1 MNPIQ
6 KEWLVIV
13 AVLMLAMLI
22 YPPWVKITNIVTPAA
37 YATPLQTETQESA
50 GYSWLLEP
58 PKANNSP
65 PFHYAS
71 IRIDYARLVTQWAV
85 AAFVLGA
92 GLLYFKG
99 SDKKS
104 LTEWW
109 SSVNASAKPDS
120 PPNPPN
126 TPPPDSPSSEK
137 PKSID
142 ATLNEVEKLL
152 QAAPPISEM
161 QAPKTAGSGKQIAA
175 QSSATKGR
183 SQRSGLFW
191 TSIGLV
197 WVGIIGFIAIQWVTG
212 KSRETQTP
220 RDNPHTS
227 IVSALEETN
236 NAIVSQP
243 QPVDD
248 NAAIIEAQ
256 AAAEFEK
263 DFYQKYPDLRPYGK
277 VCDDVAA
284 KLRASGYKGESREAV
299 MKTFAKAA
307 REELGRRF
315 EQGDGGARDY
325 FEAFA
330 WYSLSAAQG
339 DMNATASQDRVYPQA
354 TAEFERE
361 FYETNPAL
369 KPYEAIADWA
379 ANDLAAKGLR
389 GTKEQLMKEFA
400 DATRAEIDSLNAR
413 ITAIKNRYNIQTASS
428 LLQPPK
434 VNYPTVAGVNPNPMI
449 NFILQHNAAADAD
462 EQRTAAYYQAIRQEV
477 AKYMSTH
484 QMALGQ
490 AAIFLGTGFPNH

>member
-6 KEWLVIV
+6 KQWLGLGT
-13 AVLMLAMLI
+13 AVMVAMLI
-22 YPPWVKITNIVTPAA
+22 YPPWVKITQIVTRAP

-58 PKANNSP
+58 PRATNP
-65 PFHYAS
+65 PAHGYENFYAS
-71 IRIDYARLVTQWAV
+71 IRIDYTRLFTQWAV

-92 GLLYFKG
+92 GLFYFKG
-99 SDKKS
+99 SEKKS
-104 LTEWW
+104 LEEWW
-109 SSVNASAKPDS
+109 SSVNASANPDS
-120 PPNPPN
+120 ASDPPKT
-126 TPPPDSPSSEK
+126 TPPVSPGSERKMPTAPGSEK
-137 PKSID
+137 QV
-142 ATLNEVEKLL
+142 L
-152 QAAPPISEM
+152 
-161 QAPKTAGSGKQIAA
+161 A
-175 QSSATKGR
+175 QRIETKR
-183 SQRSGLFW
+183 HSQRSGLFW
-191 TSIGLV
+191 MIIGLV
-197 WVGIIGFIAIQWVTG
+197 WLCIIGFITVQWVTG
-212 KSRETQTP
+212 GKSRVPKTP
-220 RDNPHTS
+220 RDNPETS
-227 IVSALEETN
+227 VVPALEETN
-236 NAIVSQP
+236 NAIVNQ
-243 QPVDD
+243 QQHVDD
-248 NAAIIEAQ
+248 NAANIEAQ

-263 DFYQKYPDLRPYGK
+263 DFYQKYPDLRPYRK

-284 KLRASGYKGESREAV
+284 KLQASGYKGESREAV
-299 MKTFAKAA
+299 MQTFAKAA

-315 EQGDGGARDY
+315 EQGDGVARDY

-339 DMNATASQDRVYPQA
+339 DMNATACEDRVYPQA

-477 AKYMSTH
+477 AKYMSTQH

-490 AAIFLGTGFPNH
+490 AAVFLGTGFPNH